1 MEATWDTPIERG
13 LMHTISFAA
22 ACTLLVAVAGGAFA
36 DEPKAATAGGSG
48 QSQAAPSAEAKPA
61 TVAEPSK
68 AETAAGP
75 GQNQA
80 APSTEAKAPGS
91 GEPAT
96 GGAVQGG
103 GACQTGQ
110 VMRSG
115 GCVPGQSN

>member
-1 MEATWDTPIERG
+1 
-13 LMHTISFAA
+13 MHTISFAA

-48 QSQAAPSAEAKPA
+48 QGQAAPSDEAKPSA
-61 TVAEPSK
+61 VVAPSK

-80 APSTEAKAPGS
+80 APSDEAKAPES
-91 GEPAT
+91 VEPAT
-96 GGAVQGG
+96 GAAVQGG
-103 GACQTGQ
+103 GGCPAGQ